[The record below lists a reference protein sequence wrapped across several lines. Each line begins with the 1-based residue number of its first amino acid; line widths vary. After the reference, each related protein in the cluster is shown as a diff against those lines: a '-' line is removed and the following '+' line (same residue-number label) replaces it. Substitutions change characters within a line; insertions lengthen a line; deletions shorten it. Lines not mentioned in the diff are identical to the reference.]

1 MKNTVNTQE
10 ITITNACTA
19 TAIGEKR
26 RSNAKPVLCITT
38 GEVFASQVDVCKKYN
53 IQSSDISRHLNG
65 KPHHLSCKGLK
76 FCFVSKT
83 HEHYDEVTQ
92 QMRDKTTV
100 IMPKQVVKVPVPVP
114 TPVTE
119 EKETVTIAHTTT
131 KKHSWLRTYFINL
144 FKKFATALEA

>member
-1 MKNTVNTQE
+1 MKNTNNTQE

-38 GEVFASQVDVCKKYN
+38 GEVFASITDVCAKYHTSYSN
-53 IQSSDISRHLNG
+53 LHHHLNSYRG
-65 KPHHLSCKGLK
+65 QKTCKGLK

-83 HEHYDEVTQ
+83 HEHYDEITQ

-100 IMPKQVVKVPVPVP
+100 IMPKQVVKVPVPAKDI
-114 TPVTE
+114 VT
-119 EKETVTIAHTTT
+119 VAAPI
-131 KKHSWLRTYFINL
+131 KKRSWLRTYLLKF
-144 FKKFATALEA
+144 FKKVTTVLEA